1 MSASVGHEIEA
12 HRGAAAGTTTS
23 WLVASRAAARLAFGP
38 PLSRTFAIR
47 YWDSGAVEPGASS
60 NPAFTLVLAHPGS
73 MRRLFLPPSE
83 LRLAEAYIYHDIDLE
98 GDLGAAARVA
108 TGVRA
113 RLASPGAV
121 LKLMRTVLDLPS
133 IRANGHAAR
142 PSLGDARFSPRHS
155 RQRDAAAI
163 RSHYD
168 VGNDFYQLF
177 LDRRMIYS
185 CAYYE
190 TGAESLDEAQRAKLE
205 HICRKLRIKPGDRLL
220 DIGCGWGGL
229 IQHAAAEH
237 GAVALGITIS
247 PAQATLA
254 MERIANAGLSD
265 SCQVRLCDYR
275 ELGDVEPFDKI
286 VSVGMAEH
294 VGGSMLP
301 VYFGEVFRHLKPG
314 GLFLNHCITHDRYEA
329 HPLGRLLLWRAGS
342 FTEKYVFPDG
352 QLVRIDQLAQMALR
366 TGFEIRDVESL
377 REHYARTLQ

>member
-1 MSASVGHEIEA
+1 
-12 HRGAAAGTTTS
+12 
-23 WLVASRAAARLAFGP
+23 
-38 PLSRTFAIR
+38 
-47 YWDSGAVEPGASS
+47 
-60 NPAFTLVLAHPGS
+60 
-73 MRRLFLPPSE
+73 
-83 LRLAEAYIYHDIDLE
+83 
-98 GDLGAAARVA
+98 
-108 TGVRA
+108 
-113 RLASPGAV
+113 
-121 LKLMRTVLDLPS
+121 
-133 IRANGHAAR
+133 
-142 PSLGDARFSPRHS
+142 
-155 RQRDAAAI
+155 
-163 RSHYD
+163 

-377 REHYARTLQ
+377 REHYARTLQTWVKRLEARKEEAVAMVGEDTYRIWRLHMGGASAGFASGRLTIHQMLLARPDGNGAVPGMPLTRADIYRS